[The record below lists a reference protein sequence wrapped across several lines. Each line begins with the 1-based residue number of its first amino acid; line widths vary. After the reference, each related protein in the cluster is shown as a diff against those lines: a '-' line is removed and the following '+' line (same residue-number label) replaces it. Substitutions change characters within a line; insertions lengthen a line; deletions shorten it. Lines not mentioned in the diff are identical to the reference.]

1 MNKTIILIKCL
12 NVIGDQLDKIEN
24 KIDSIN
30 TKQVPIEIPLIKTQE
45 LKPGLSLKTS
55 KTKTSE
61 KINQMLKELTKIKT
75 EKGEPSSINV
85 LHKNEKVII
94 KTCSSNSETS
104 SDEEI
109 NKLEKSF
116 DNLQRITNKKKMI

>member
-1 MNKTIILIKCL
+1 
-12 NVIGDQLDKIEN
+12 
-24 KIDSIN
+24 
-30 TKQVPIEIPLIKTQE
+30 
-45 LKPGLSLKTS
+45 
-55 KTKTSE
+55 
-61 KINQMLKELTKIKT
+61 MLKELTKIKT

-116 DNLQRITNKKKMI
+116 DNLQRITNKKTNPTSVIKNWYLRPTPPDMQFKERNFQH